1 MTKDTSSF
9 DRDEPTEPA
18 FHTVKEA
25 SGYLHL
31 CEKQVRRIIKRGDLR
46 AYQFGTALRV
56 KKEDI
61 EAYVAAHQVQST
73 NTRSYKDHDLSG

>member
-1 MTKDTSSF
+1 MTKDTNSF

-18 FHTVKEA
+18 FHTVKET

-31 CEKQVRRIIKRGDLR
+31 CEKHVRRLISRGELP

-61 EAYVAAHQVQST
+61 EAYVTAHQVQST
-73 NTRSYKDHDLSG
+73 NTRPYKKHDISE